1 MVNSASDIATP
12 TGRTSLLRFWAAS
25 PGRGVIFDFNGT
37 LSNDE
42 PILLRV
48 FTELFAEQLDW
59 TLTPDDYYTWLAG
72 HSDREIIEMVVA
84 DAGVAD
90 RPVAGVDGS
99 AAGAEPLVD
108 LLLRRRRRRYR
119 ELVED
124 SSPITPAAAALVRRL
139 SQAGVPLAIVTGAQ
153 RPDVEFV
160 LERSTIAG
168 LIPVV
173 VTEEDVTRGKPDP
186 EGFLAGAAGLGLHPG
201 DLLAFEDSPAGIRA
215 AKAAGMLCVAVEG
228 TRGAHALAE
237 ADFVVTDLN
246 PGLMDGVLPD

>member
-12 TGRTSLLRFWAAS
+12 AGRTSLLRFWAAS
-25 PGRGVIFDFNGT
+25 PGRGVVFDFNGT

-42 PILLRV
+42 PVLLRV
-48 FTELFAEQLDW
+48 FTELFAEHLEW
-59 TLTPDDYYTWLAG
+59 TLTPDDYYRRLAG
-72 HSDREIIEMVVA
+72 HSDREIIEMVAAEV
-84 DAGVAD
+84 VD
-90 RPVAGVDGS
+90 RPAD
-99 AAGAEPLVD
+99 GAEPLVE
-108 LLLRRRRRRYR
+108 LLLRQRRQRYR

-160 LERSTIAG
+160 VERSTIAG
-168 LIPVV
+168 LITVV

-201 DLLAFEDSPAGIRA
+201 DLLAFEDSLAGIHA
-215 AKAAGMLCVAVEG
+215 AKAAGMLCVAVQG
-228 TRGAHALAE
+228 TRDARALAAE
-237 ADFVVTDLN
+237 ADVVVTELS
-246 PGLMDGVLPD
+246 PGLMDGVLPA